1 MAEGTEQKE
10 PTDGETYDVEVRNLV
25 HYYGRTQVLDNV
37 SVKVRKGEF
46 FSLLGP
52 SGSGK
57 TTMLRIIGG
66 FITATSG
73 SVYIQAELMGD
84 RPPFERNTTMVFQ
97 HLALFPHMTVFDNV
111 AYGLKIRRRPQAEI
125 GQRVTDILRL
135 VKLEGFE
142 KRYPQQISGGQQQRV
157 ALARSL
163 VLRPSVV
170 LFDEPLGALD
180 LKLRREMQ
188 VELKNLQKVVGTTFV
203 YVTHDQEEALTMSDR
218 LAVMSNGRIEQVGT
232 AEEVYERPRTRFVAD
247 FIGDTNLIQGRVAA
261 LNGDTVT
268 VESGSLLFAA
278 RAQNGQEA
286 LAAGEEVV
294 ISIRPENVSLTKPPA
309 AGERAYAGAVED
321 VIYTGSKRRL
331 VLRLETGLV
340 LKVDTPAGLAGDY
353 TRGEQ
358 VWVTWPGH
366 KAYVLR

>member
-1 MAEGTEQKE
+1 MGETEHKE

-97 HLALFPHMTVFDNV
+97 HLALFPHMNVFDNV
-111 AYGLKIRRRPQAEI
+111 AYGLKIRRRPPAEI
-125 GQRVTDILRL
+125 ARRVSDILRL

-142 KRYPQQISGGQQQRV
+142 KRFPKQISGGQQQRV

-188 VELKNLQKVVGTTFV
+188 VELKNLQKVVGTTFI

-218 LAVMSNGRIEQVGT
+218 IAVMNSGRIEQVGT

-247 FIGDTNLIQGRVAA
+247 FIGDTNLILGRVAA
-261 LNGDTVT
+261 LDGEAVT
-268 VESGSLLFAA
+268 VEAGDLLLPA
-278 RAQNGQEA
+278 RAQNGHEP
-286 LAAGEEVV
+286 LAVGDEVI
-294 ISIRPENVSLTKPPA
+294 ISIRPENVALTGPPSG
-309 AGERAYAGAVED
+309 GEPAYPGAVED

-331 VLRLETGLV
+331 VLRLAAGPT
-340 LKVDTPAGLAGDY
+340 LKVDTPAGQSGDY
-353 TRGEQ
+353 RPGEQ
-358 VWVTWPGH
+358 VWVTWPGY
-366 KAYVLR
+366 KAYVLP